1 MNFKNVKTI
10 IFDYDGTLHNSY
22 HIYAPAFLKAYQFLV
37 LQGKVEPKVWK
48 SEEIKSFLGMN
59 PKEMW
64 ESFEPKLDL
73 NMQKEAGMII
83 SKEMENQI
91 NNGKAI
97 LYDGAL
103 DVLKYLKS
111 KGYYLI
117 YLSNS
122 KTYYMDAHKRH
133 FKLDD
138 YFDQMICSENYN
150 YLSKS
155 EILGIIKHELDEE
168 IIIIGDRK
176 HDFDAANHHDLKSI
190 GCSYGYGTKEELK
203 KASSQISEIKDLYHI
218 L

>member
-22 HIYAPAFLKAYQFLV
+22 HIYAPAFLKAYEFLV

-73 NMQKEAGMII
+73 NMQKEAGMLI
-83 SKEMENQI
+83 SKEMEKQI
-91 NNGKAI
+91 NDGNAI

-122 KTYYMDAHKRH
+122 KTYYMNAHQV
-133 FKLDD
+133 FFNLND
-138 YFDQMICSENYN
+138 YFDHMICSEDYN

-155 EILGIIKHELDEE
+155 EILEKIKHELDEE

-176 HDFDAANHHDLKSI
+176 HDFEAANHHKLKSI
-190 GCSYGYGTKEELK
+190 GCNYGYGTKEELK
-203 KASSQISEIKDLYHI
+203 KASYIISDIKDLYHI